1 MQQEP
6 DRGESCDHVSC
17 GINNA
22 RLLALTRSA
31 LAGMLA
37 GSHALAAAQPAEGS
51 LREVTVSSSALPVT
65 AAAASQ
71 HVTVLT
77 RADLEALGGLSV
89 AEVLARQAGI
99 VVDRSPRSG
108 GFGSLYLRGADPSH
122 VVVLVDHVRQN
133 DPLSS
138 RGSAVDLNTLSTG
151 DVERI
156 EIVRGN
162 VSVVHAEAL
171 AGLVHIFTR
180 STPGAGHAGLSA
192 GGAGL
197 RAAQAGYAGGALRGS
212 ISHREDGD
220 KASGFNRTRSVNG
233 AWEQALDRGGSLAV
247 KARLAESLNLAFPD
261 DSGGQ
266 QFALR
271 RQLDERRADSWQL
284 AARAAL
290 QPTGAGRVELQA
302 STLSRDGKETTPG
315 VAPGMRDPAGL
326 PAMATQTDYRRH
338 EFQGLW
344 LPPTGSDLL
353 VTLGLQH
360 QRESGHLAS
369 RLNFGAFTMPADFS
383 LERNVTS
390 AMAEARYQWHAWT
403 FQGGLRH
410 ERPSEGGAS
419 THPMLSVQHALGE
432 AWGHWGLSV
441 SRAAKL
447 PSFYALGH
455 PLVGNPALRTERA
468 THRELYYASPERSAW
483 PIRITL
489 FSARY
494 KDLIDFDSGPP
505 PQLVN
510 RARIHADGVEWRTGS
525 TLGNG
530 WRVQLEGTVMRV
542 HDPDRD
548 AALRYR
554 PRAQWSAQLHVPW
567 GQRREFSVVAR
578 HTGRRLDSSIPTS
591 DQWLGALNTLD
602 VAARAPLGQALA
614 TIAIENLAN
623 SHSAETIGTPLP
635 SRRLRFS
642 LNWNLP

>member
-6 DRGESCDHVSC
+6 DRGGSCARVSA

-22 RLLALTRSA
+22 RLLALARSA
-31 LAGMLA
+31 LPCVLA
-37 GSHALAAAQPAEGS
+37 GAHALAAAQQANGS

-65 AAAASQ
+65 PAAASQ

-77 RADLEALGGLSV
+77 RADLEALGGLSI

-99 VVDRSPRSG
+99 VIDRSPRSG

-180 STPGAGHAGLSA
+180 STPGTGHAGLSV
-192 GGAGL
+192 GGKGL
-197 RAAQAGYAGGALRGS
+197 RTAQAGYSGGPLRGS

-220 KASGFNRTRSVNG
+220 KASGFNRTQSVNG
-233 AWEQALDRGGSLAV
+233 AWEQALDRGGSLSLSG
-247 KARLAESLNLAFPD
+247 RLSESLNLAFPD

-266 QFALR
+266 QLALR
-271 RQLDERRADSWQL
+271 RQLEERRADSWQL
-284 AARAAL
+284 AARAAF
-290 QPTGAGRVELQA
+290 QPASAGRVELQA

-315 VAPGMRDPAGL
+315 VAPGVRDPAGL

-338 EFQGLW
+338 ELQALW

-360 QRESGHLAS
+360 QRESGRLAS
-369 RLNFGAFTMPADFS
+369 RISFGSFTLPADFS

-390 AMAEARYQWHAWT
+390 AMAEARYQWNAWT

-410 ERPSEGGAS
+410 ERPSEGDAS

-432 AWGHWGLSV
+432 AWGHWGLSF

-455 PLVGNPALRTERA
+455 PLIGNPALRTERA

-483 PIRITL
+483 PTRITL

-494 KDLIDFDSGPP
+494 KDLVDFDAGPP

-510 RARIHADGVEWRTGS
+510 RARIHADGVEWRTGH

-530 WRVQLEGTVMRV
+530 WRLQLDGTVMRV
-542 HDPDRD
+542 HDPDGD

-554 PRAQWSAQLHVPW
+554 PRAQWSAQLNVPW
-567 GQRREFSVVAR
+567 GQRRELTVVAR
-578 HTGRRLDSSIPTS
+578 HIGRRLDSSIPTS
-591 DQWLGALNTLD
+591 DQWLGALNTVD
-602 VAARAPLGQALA
+602 VSARMPVGNALA
-614 TIAIENLAN
+614 TVAIDNLAN
-623 SHSAETIGTPLP
+623 SRAAETIGTPVP
-635 SRRLRFS
+635 SRRLRLS
-642 LNWNLP
+642 LNWSLP

>member
-22 RLLALTRSA
+22 RLLALARSA

-37 GSHALAAAQPAEGS
+37 GSHALAAAQPAESS

-197 RAAQAGYAGGALRGS
+197 RAAQAGYSGGALRGS

-247 KARLAESLNLAFPD
+247 TARLAESLNLAFPD

-271 RQLDERRADSWQL
+271 RQLDERRA
-284 AARAAL
+284 
-290 QPTGAGRVELQA
+290 ELQA

-410 ERPSEGGAS
+410 ERPSA
-419 THPMLSVQHALGE
+419 
-432 AWGHWGLSV
+432 
-441 SRAAKL
+441 
-447 PSFYALGH
+447 
-455 PLVGNPALRTERA
+455 
-468 THRELYYASPERSAW
+468 
-483 PIRITL
+483 
-489 FSARY
+489 
-494 KDLIDFDSGPP
+494 
-505 PQLVN
+505 
-510 RARIHADGVEWRTGS
+510 
-525 TLGNG
+525 
-530 WRVQLEGTVMRV
+530 
-542 HDPDRD
+542 
-548 AALRYR
+548 
-554 PRAQWSAQLHVPW
+554 
-567 GQRREFSVVAR
+567 
-578 HTGRRLDSSIPTS
+578 
-591 DQWLGALNTLD
+591 
-602 VAARAPLGQALA
+602 
-614 TIAIENLAN
+614 
-623 SHSAETIGTPLP
+623 
-635 SRRLRFS
+635 
-642 LNWNLP
+642 